1 MIDTSKETLIIAT
14 GIPGCGKSTWFT
26 EGIKNG
32 YLPKQSVRINM
43 DDIRYQLTG
52 NASDQ
57 SMNDKVASLASSKL
71 KECVSNKVPV
81 IYWDN
86 TTITKKYRKQI
97 IETAKKAN
105 YNIICVYFDI
115 PLQTCKD
122 RNKGRSRV
130 VPEHVLD
137 NMYNNLQNNIPH
149 ENEGFGDIIIINQ

>member
-1 MIDTSKETLIIAT
+1 MIDISKETLIIAT

-26 EGIKNG
+26 EGVRKG

-57 SMNDKVASLASSKL
+57 SMNAKVAELATSKL
-71 KECVSNKVPV
+71 KEYVSNKVPV

-86 TTITKKYRKQI
+86 TTITKKYRKQVSEI
-97 IETAKKAN
+97 AKKAD
-105 YNIICVYFDI
+105 YNVICVYFDI

-130 VPEHVLD
+130 VPEHVLE
-137 NMYNNLQNNIPH
+137 NMYSNLQNNIPS
-149 ENEGFGDIIIINQ
+149 ENEGFDDIIVLNQ